1 MSERMIKGSITIHG
15 AAESDWWRIFLAV
28 RSQEALAGGKSGDG
42 PVARMLLREALAYRV
57 AQGREFLEKDAPFPA
72 DETAGTAAS
81 HRVRAKGTGHR
92 RTPSG
97 ERERF
102 TTAGAKKKPA

>member
-1 MSERMIKGSITIHG
+1 MAKGSITIHE
-15 AAESDWWRIFLAV
+15 AAGSDWWQTFLAV

-42 PVARMLLREALAYRV
+42 PVARILLREALAFRV
-57 AQGREFLEKDAPFPA
+57 SQGKPFLDKDAPFPEQSA
-72 DETAGTAAS
+72 ALQPIVARGT
-81 HRVRAKGTGHR
+81 RHR

-102 TTAGAKKKPA
+102 ASVAAKKTHS

>member
-1 MSERMIKGSITIHG
+1 MSKGSITIHD
-15 AAESDWWRIFLAV
+15 AAGSDWWGTFLAV

-42 PVARMLLREALAYRV
+42 PVARMLLRESLAYRV
-57 AQGREFLEKDAPFPA
+57 AEGRPFLEKDAPFPA
-72 DETAGTAAS
+72 DAGPGAQTPP
-81 HRVRAKGTGHR
+81 VPKTPGPHR

-102 TTAGAKKKPA
+102 TTAGAKKRPA

>member
-1 MSERMIKGSITIHG
+1 MGKGSITIHE
-15 AAESDWWRIFLAV
+15 AAESDWWRAFLGV

-42 PVARMLLREALAYRV
+42 PVARTLLREALAYRV
-57 AQGREFLEKDAPFPA
+57 AQGRPFLEKDAPFPT
-72 DETAGTAAS
+72 DETAGTAVPQA
-81 HRVRAKGTGHR
+81 VRAKGGGHR

>member
-1 MSERMIKGSITIHG
+1 MSARMGKGSITIHE
-15 AAESDWWRIFLAV
+15 AAESDWWRTFLAV

-42 PVARMLLREALAYRV
+42 PVARTLLREALAYRV
-57 AQGREFLEKDAPFPA
+57 AQGRPFLEKDAPFPA
-72 DETAGTAAS
+72 DETAGTAAPQPA
-81 HRVRAKGTGHR
+81 RAKGTGHR

-102 TTAGAKKKPA
+102 TTAVKKKPA